1 MSIQNRSTQNRSI
14 QNRPIPGSSAQHR
27 RHILFSILKLS
38 LTAVL
43 GMSGLAGMAGSAA
56 VGHRTGS
63 GDDLPA
69 GAGATILRRDC
80 LSCHE
85 ADLIV
90 SQRLS
95 RAGWGRELDKML
107 RWGATV
113 PAADRE
119 PLIDYLTANFAPRRA
134 AANPETATVVS
145 GREVFE
151 KRCLLCHEA
160 DLSYQ
165 QRLSR
170 VGWNRE
176 VDKMVRWGAVVEEKE
191 REPLIEFLL
200 SRR

>member
-1 MSIQNRSTQNRSI
+1 MSM
-14 QNRPIPGSSAQHR
+14 QHR
-27 RHILFSILKLS
+27 FRQNSHHLLFTILKLS
-38 LTAVL
+38 LTAAL
-43 GMSGLAGMAGSAA
+43 GLSALVGMAGSEAA
-56 VGHRTGS
+56 GRRTWS

-69 GAGATILRRDC
+69 GAGAAILRRDC

-119 PLIDYLTANFAPRRA
+119 PLIDYLTANFTPRRTTA
-134 AANPETATVVS
+134 AAETATIAS

-170 VGWNRE
+170 TGWNRE

-200 SRR
+200 NRR